1 MGRRSNRGM
10 EIRVG
15 INTEYARQSF
25 TLTLE
30 EPDILALLIEAVM
43 GAPAGDER
51 ERAMSEVADLRF
63 RLPTPQLKLLAE
75 NEAYLLLLPT
85 QLSYQ
90 AINQQQH
97 DQALAERMMTRQQA
111 FSWVRRMAAVPE
123 PPAPAA

>member
-1 MGRRSNRGM
+1 M

-43 GAPAGDER
+43 EAPACDER
-51 ERAMSEVADLRF
+51 ERALSEIAELRF
-63 RLPTPQLKLLAE
+63 HLPTPQLKMLAE

-90 AINQQQH
+90 AISSQQH
-97 DQALAERMMTRQQA
+97 DAARAERLSTRQQA
-111 FSWVRRMAAVPE
+111 FGWVRRMAAVPE
-123 PPAPAA
+123 PPPPQAAPGA